1 MELFI
6 PFEPH
11 ASGFLPVGDG
21 HELYW
26 EVSGNPD
33 GPAAVFIHG
42 GPGAGTAPSY
52 RRFFDP
58 SFWRIVLFDQRGSGR
73 SRPHAS
79 VHANTTTHLVADL
92 DALRHH
98 LGVDKW
104 LLFGG
109 SWGSTLAL
117 AYGQAHP
124 ERCTG
129 FVMRGIFLFRPQEVE
144 WFMSGM
150 GRFFPEAH
158 RRFIAFLPEAERD
171 RPLDAYVRRLNHS
184 DSSIHMPAARVWCS
198 YEEACARL
206 LPRDETGVA
215 DGPSSLALARME
227 AHYMAHD
234 GFMRP
239 NQLLDG
245 MGRIRH
251 LPASIVQ
258 GRYDMVCPPN
268 SADDLAQAWPGC
280 DLRIIPD
287 AGHSAM
293 EPGTRAGLVDAVE
306 RMKMKIRRS

>member
-1 MELFI
+1 MELFA

-33 GPAAVFIHG
+33 GPVAVFIHG
-42 GPGAGTAPSY
+42 GPGAGTAPTY

-79 VHANTTTHLVADL
+79 VHANTTGHLIADMDL
-92 DALRHH
+92 LRHH
-98 LGVDKW
+98 LGIDKW

-129 FVMRGIFLFRPQEVE
+129 FVMRGVFLFRPQEVE
-144 WFMSGM
+144 WFMFGM

-158 RRFIAFLPEAERD
+158 RRFITFLPEAERD
-171 RPLDAYVRRLNHS
+171 QPLGSYIARLNHPDPS
-184 DSSIHMPAARVWCS
+184 VHMPAARIWCG

-206 LPRDETGVA
+206 QPRDETGEA
-215 DGPSSLALARME
+215 DGPSTLALARME

-239 NQLLDG
+239 NQLLAEMD
-245 MGRIRH
+245 RIRH
-251 LPASIVQ
+251 LPAIIVQ

-268 SADDLAQAWPGC
+268 SADDLAQAWKGC

-306 RMKMKIRRS
+306 RMKMRIRR